1 MRVVGTAVRDNV
13 EYGMQLLNDSGAH
26 VSEAAHIPENL
37 SGWAVFC
44 NGKEAGLEVVEPAV
58 VGLRKCPDQKF

>member
-1 MRVVGTAVRDNV
+1 MLVGTVIRDNV
-13 EYGMQLLNDSGAH
+13 EYGMQLLNDSGAY

-44 NGKEAGLEVVEPAV
+44 NGKEAGLEIEETAV
-58 VGLRKCPDQKF
+58 VGLMKCPDQKF